1 MEYSK
6 HLLVLILLL
15 GLLYIT
21 TIYYYNEQRLY
32 KNFLNGFW
40 NNSDEDADIETIL
53 YLDNET
59 NSGKLMVSKQGK
71 LLSNID
77 LTYSL
82 NDCSS
87 NNNANKTYKVD
98 FDTGD
103 NIGKYS
109 KLLTDGDICL
119 DVYLNEGTLVI
130 YNKANNDTIMSLF
143 KDNVTNHTMNK
154 YILSE

>member
-1 MEYSK
+1 MFVCI
-6 HLLVLILLL
+6 LVCLCIM
-15 GLLYIT
+15 
-21 TIYYYNEQRLY
+21 YYYNEQNLY
-32 KNFLNGFW
+32 RNFLNGFW
-40 NNSDEDADIETIL
+40 NNTNELEDIETIL

-59 NSGKLMVSKQGK
+59 NVGKLMVSKKGK

-82 NDCSS
+82 DALSS
-87 NNNANKTYKVD
+87 NNNASKTYQVS

-109 KLLTDGDICL
+109 KLLTDGNICI

-130 YNKANNDTIMSLF
+130 YNKDNNDTIMSLF

-154 YILSE
+154 YIMSE